1 MKSATINRIA
11 SAVGLSLLVTACA
24 GFPEAYP
31 PPANPFLSGATPLQ
45 NSTLAQP
52 AKFGLVWLVPAGS
65 AVPSQE
71 AQRKMA
77 EKIKAQFTA
86 GKRLEIIGTAILPVS
101 QGDLLSDI
109 RKASAPMNVPYVLVV
124 MPNGN
129 EVVSP
134 EWLYYGRDGSAVG
147 TRTDIFMTVSLV
159 GLDLASGKS
168 LFFVVANGEAR
179 LLATKYE
186 DARPFYPIIVPGR
199 TSDFIYPDAAT
210 FSPGSVQAVALEDA
224 VNGLIYELGKA
235 LGAERI

>member
-11 SAVGLSLLVTACA
+11 SAAGLSLLVTACA
-24 GFPEAYP
+24 NFPEAYP

-45 NSTLAQP
+45 NITLAQP

-109 RKASAPMNVPYVLVV
+109 RKASAPMNVPHVLVV

-129 EVVSP
+129 EVVRSEEHTSELQSP
-134 EWLYYGRDGSAVG
+134 YD
-147 TRTDIFMTVSLV
+147 
-159 GLDLASGKS
+159 
-168 LFFVVANGEAR
+168 
-179 LLATKYE
+179 
-186 DARPFYPIIVPGR
+186 
-199 TSDFIYPDAAT
+199 
-210 FSPGSVQAVALEDA
+210 
-224 VNGLIYELGKA
+224 
-235 LGAERI
+235 

>member
-1 MKSATINRIA
+1 MKSAKINRVA
-11 SAVGLSLLVTACA
+11 SAVGLCLLITACS

-45 NSTLAQP
+45 NITLAQP

-109 RKASAPMNVPYVLVV
+109 RKASAPLSVRQVLVV
-124 MPNGN
+124 VPNGN

-134 EWLYYGRDGSAVG
+134 EWLYYGREGSAVG

-179 LLATKYE
+179 LLATKY
-186 DARPFYPIIVPGR
+186 AGPRPLYPSISSGR
-199 TSDFIYPDAAT
+199 TPAFIYPDT
-210 FSPGSVQAVALEDA
+210 
-224 VNGLIYELGKA
+224 
-235 LGAERI
+235 

>member
-11 SAVGLSLLVTACA
+11 SAVGLSLLITACA

-31 PPANPFLSGATPLQ
+31 PPANPFLPGATPLQ
-45 NSTLAQP
+45 NVTLAQP

-86 GKRLEIIGTAILPVS
+86 GKRLEITGTAILPVS

-109 RKASAPMNVPYVLVV
+109 RKASAPLSVRQVLVV
-124 MPNGN
+124 VPNGN

-134 EWLYYGRDGSAVG
+134 EWLYYGREGSAVG

-159 GLDLASGKS
+159 GL
-168 LFFVVANGEAR
+168 
-179 LLATKYE
+179 
-186 DARPFYPIIVPGR
+186 
-199 TSDFIYPDAAT
+199 
-210 FSPGSVQAVALEDA
+210 
-224 VNGLIYELGKA
+224 
-235 LGAERI
+235 